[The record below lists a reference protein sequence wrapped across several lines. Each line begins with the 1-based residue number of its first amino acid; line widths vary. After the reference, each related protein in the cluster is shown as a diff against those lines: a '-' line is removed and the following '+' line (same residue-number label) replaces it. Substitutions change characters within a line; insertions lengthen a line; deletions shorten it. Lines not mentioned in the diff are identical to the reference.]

1 MNRKSIS
8 NSKRIEVATSV
19 VHKKD
24 TESDNARVRTLF
36 FYGLLVLVLLA
47 IQSGVQ
53 ATSMASPVPSP
64 PKLAAKSFLLVDF
77 NSGRVLAEKN
87 SNKKVEPASIT
98 KLMTAYVVYKE
109 LEAGRLSLDEEVTI
123 SKKAWRMKGSKMFI
137 EVGKK
142 VSVEDLLKGLIIQS
156 GNDAT
161 VALAEHIAGSERAFA
176 DLMNQYA
183 QQLGMRNTNFVNSTG
198 WPHKNHVT
206 TAADLV
212 KLASAIIR
220 EYPEHYEWYKQ
231 KEFTYNKIKQ
241 HNRNKLLW
249 RDKSVDGFK
258 TGHTESAG
266 YCLVASAKRDS
277 MRLISVVLGTRSEK
291 SRGDVSQ
298 SLLSYGF
305 RFYES
310 NKLYAAGETLNSARI
325 WKGAAENINLGVA
338 EDLFVTIPRGQ
349 YKKLDASIEVN
360 SKIEAPV
367 QKGQKMGTVNVTI
380 QGKELV
386 SLPLIALQTVEEG
399 SLWQR
404 SKDQFLQLFE

>member
-1 MNRKSIS
+1 MNKKSIMNKIAMNRTLM
-8 NSKRIEVATSV
+8 NRA
-19 VHKKD
+19 
-24 TESDNARVRTLF
+24 ARALILF
-36 FYGLLVLVLLA
+36 FYSLVFLAQTGLLA
-47 IQSGVQ
+47 NAQ
-53 ATSMASPVPSP
+53 AAPVPSP

-77 NSGRVLAEKN
+77 NSGRILAEKKIH
-87 SNKKVEPASIT
+87 KKVQPASIT

-109 LEAGRLSLDEEVTI
+109 LDAGRLSLDEDVTI

-142 VSVEDLLKGLIIQS
+142 ISVEKLLKGLIIQS

-161 VALAEHIAGSERAFA
+161 VALAEHIAGSETTFA

-183 QQLGMRNTNFVNSTG
+183 QQLEMYDTNFVNSTG

-220 EYPEHYEWYKQ
+220 EFPEHYTWYKE
-231 KEFTYNKIKQ
+231 KEFTFNGIKQ
-241 HNRNKLLW
+241 YNRNKLLW

-266 YCLVASAKRDS
+266 YCLVSSAKRGD
-277 MRLISVVLGTRSEK
+277 MRLIAVVLGTKSEK
-291 SRGDVSQ
+291 ARGDVSQ

-310 NKLYAAGETLNSARI
+310 NKLYTAGESLNSARI
-325 WKGAAENINLGVA
+325 WKGASENINLGI
-338 EDLFVTIPRGQ
+338 EKDLFVTIPRGQ
-349 YKKLDASIEVN
+349 YKKLEAAIDVN

-367 QKGQKMGTVNVTI
+367 QKGQKMGV
-380 QGKELV
+380 V
-386 SLPLIALQTVEEG
+386 SVKMAGEEIVSQPLIALQTVEEG
-399 SLWQR
+399 SFWQR
-404 SKDQFLQLFE
+404 SRDQVLQLFQ